1 MSKVYGLQG
10 VLTGKLGATVFA
22 VRNGVQLA
30 RQYQPIVMDAKT
42 ESQVAQRAKLKL
54 LSQTAAAISSV
65 IAIPRKGL
73 QSARNRFIKQ
83 NFEYVGYANSE
94 ASIELAD
101 ILLTASYKGLPGF
114 TADRS
119 SGTGISV
126 ALEEDAST
134 SWEKVVYV
142 VLQRTSSNSIMPVAS
157 VVCEEAGVNG
167 TFPTT
172 LPMVSGDISVHAYG
186 IKLNTVASRVMYSN
200 LAVPSAEAI
209 AHIIA
214 SRAYVEGDMSLSE
227 TRGLYMAAADTQG
240 QTAGVAL
247 LTLTTRVYDSTNG
260 AYGAGGSVQG
270 SGRFEMGATVALNAV
285 AAEGYHFVKWADG
298 TYDGNTLGTSTMLNV
313 TITGSQTVVAV
324 FAADTSNVT
333 ITAVKSSASTGN
345 GSVTGGGTFAEGS
358 SVTLTATPNGSSTFV
373 GWFTQNGTTDQQ
385 YKYRDTQSITV
396 TADADTTYYAVFADN
411 GGGGMDG

>member
-30 RQYQPIVMDAKT
+30 RQYQPIVMDAKS

-83 NFEYVGYANSE
+83 NFEYVGYANNE

-119 SGTGISV
+119 SGTGLAV

-134 SWEKVVYV
+134 AWEKVVYV

-157 VVCEEAGVNG
+157 VVCENAGVSG
-167 TFPTT
+167 TFPAT

-200 LAVPSAEAI
+200 LTVPSAEAI
-209 AHIIA
+209 ARIIA

-240 QTAGVAL
+240 QTSGVAL
-247 LTLTTRVYDSTNG
+247 LTLTTRVYDATNG

-270 SGRFEMGATVALNAV
+270 SGRFEMGANVTLNAV
-285 AAEGYHFVKWADG
+285 AAEGYHFVKWANGTFDG
-298 TYDGNTLGTSTMLNV
+298 ETLGTSTMLSV

-324 FAADTSNVT
+324 FEANTTNITV
-333 ITAVKSSASTGN
+333 TAVKSSASTGN
-345 GSVTGGGTFAEGS
+345 GTITGGGTYPAGS

-373 GWFTQNGTTDQQ
+373 GWFSQNGTTDNG
-385 YKYRDTQSITV
+385 YKIRDTQSLTV
-396 TADADTTYYAVFADN
+396 QPDADATYYAVFADN

>member
-30 RQYQPIVMDAKT
+30 RQYQPIVMDAKS

-83 NFEYVGYANSE
+83 NFEYVGYANNE

-119 SGTGISV
+119 SGTGITV
-126 ALEEDAST
+126 ELEEDAST
-134 SWEKVVYV
+134 AWEKVVYV
-142 VLQRTSSNSIMPVAS
+142 VLQRTSSNSVMPVAS
-157 VVCEEAGVNG
+157 AVCENAGTDG
-167 TFPTT
+167 KFHYT
-172 LPMVSGDISVHAYG
+172 LPMVLGDISVHAYG

-200 LAVPSAEAI
+200 LIVPSAEAI
-209 AHIIA
+209 ARIIA

-240 QTAGVAL
+240 QTSGVAL
-247 LTLTTRVYDSTNG
+247 LTLTTRVYDLTSG
-260 AYGAGGSVQG
+260 AYSTGGSVQG
-270 SGRFEMGATVALNAV
+270 SGRFEMGASVTLNAV
-285 AAEGYHFVKWADG
+285 AAEGYHFVKWANGTFDG
-298 TYDGNTLGTSTMLNV
+298 ETLGTSTMLGII
-313 TITGSQTVVAV
+313 ITGSQTVVAV
-324 FAADTSNVT
+324 FEANTTNVT

-345 GSVTGGGTFAEGS
+345 GTVTGGGSYAQGS
-358 SVTLTATPNGSSTFV
+358 TVTLDATPNSSSTFV

-385 YKYRDTQSITV
+385 YKYRDTHNITV
-396 TADADTTYYAVFADN
+396 TADTNTAYYAVFSDN

>member
-30 RQYQPIVMDAKT
+30 RQYQPIVMDAKS

-83 NFEYVGYANSE
+83 NFEYVGYANNE

-119 SGTGISV
+119 SGTGIAV

-134 SWEKVVYV
+134 AWEKVVYV

-157 VVCEEAGVNG
+157 VVCENAGVGG
-167 TFPTT
+167 TFPAT

-200 LAVPSAEAI
+200 LTVPSAEAI
-209 AHIIA
+209 ARIIA

-240 QTAGVAL
+240 QTSGVAL
-247 LTLTTRVYDSTNG
+247 LTLTTRVYDATNG

-270 SGRFEMGATVALNAV
+270 SGRFEMGANVTLNAV
-285 AAEGYHFVKWADG
+285 AAEGYHFVKWANGTFDG
-298 TYDGNTLGTSTMLNV
+298 STLGTSTMLSV

-324 FAADTSNVT
+324 FEANTTNIVV
-333 ITAVKSSASTGN
+333 TAVKSSASTGN
-345 GSVTGGGTFAEGS
+345 GTVTGGGTYPAGS
-358 SVTLTATPNGSSTFV
+358 TITLTATPNGSSTFV
-373 GWFTQNGTTDQQ
+373 GWFSQNGTTDEG
-385 YKYRDTQSITV
+385 YKIRDTQTLNV
-396 TADADTTYYAVFADN
+396 QPDADASYYAVFADN